1 MTGRGTGDGASFRTV
16 EAWVPDTSRF
26 APLAREVGNDGGGVV
41 APVAGEGDGGI
52 LEAAAH

>member
-1 MTGRGTGDGASFRTV
+1 MAEWTG
-16 EAWVPDTSRF
+16 EAWIPDTSRF
-26 APLAREVGNDGGGVV
+26 APLGRKVGNDGAGVV